1 MGLDQPDVRRG
12 AEKNGENK
20 GVFFFSSDGTAA
32 VGNELLERG
41 CGFLSSSPSPP
52 LFLLLA
58 FVPSVCKFTIY
69 INSCLGTCEGALSHI
84 EQRRRREIREALL
97 LKSFVDG
104 KTIRCYFARLPSASP
119 GLRSA
124 QRHQCVSVKV

>member
-1 MGLDQPDVRRG
+1 MGLDQPDARRG
-12 AEKNGENK
+12 GEENGENK

-41 CGFLSSSPSPP
+41 WGFLSSSLSPPP

-69 INSCLGTCEGALSHI
+69 INSCLGTRKDALSHI
-84 EQRRRREIREALL
+84 EQWRWRREITVAEE
-97 LKSFVDG
+97 
-104 KTIRCYFARLPSASP
+104 
-119 GLRSA
+119 LR
-124 QRHQCVSVKV
+124 

>member
-1 MGLDQPDVRRG
+1 MGLDQPHARRG
-12 AEKNGENK
+12 GGKNRENK

-41 CGFLSSSPSPP
+41 WGFLSSSHSPP

-69 INSCLGTCEGALSHI
+69 INSCLGTRENALSHI
-84 EQRRRREIREALL
+84 ERRRREIREALL

-104 KTIRCYFARLPSASP
+104 KTIRCYFARLPSATP

-124 QRHQCVSVKV
+124 QIHQCVSAKG